1 MQLIAVAFIS
11 GSFLEAMLQS
21 FPFQP
26 IPSASIIARLMLC
39 ISHADFR
46 QSADLI
52 HLAGLEGMPGKHKQ
66 TLPVPLESM
75 PQPNL

>member
-1 MQLIAVAFIS
+1 MLTAVVFIS
-11 GSFLEAMLQS
+11 GSFLEAMSQG
-21 FPFQP
+21 FPIQP
-26 IPSASIIARLMLC
+26 IPFATIIARLVLC
-39 ISHADFR
+39 VSHADFR

-66 TLPVPLESM
+66 TLPVPLEPM